1 LQFPWVIASSS
12 THPLAHPSEA
22 TTGELGRTMDGE
34 NSVPKQRGRPFRPGQ
49 SGNPAG
55 KPKGARNRA
64 TLAAELL
71 LDCEAKALTRK
82 AIELGLA
89 GDTTALRLC
98 LERLVPP
105 RKDRP
110 ISLDLPAIKSA
121 DDAAEAVGAV
131 LAAVC
136 EGRITPSEAGEV
148 MSLIDAGRTSPPTR
162 RRRVSFRSRLGAH
175 ASRSRGG

>member
-1 LQFPWVIASSS
+1 MGA
-12 THPLAHPSEA
+12 
-22 TTGELGRTMDGE
+22 E
-34 NSVPKQRGRPFRPGQ
+34 NSVPKQRGRPFMPGQ

-55 KPKGARNRA
+55 KPKGARNRS
-64 TLAAELL
+64 TIAAELL
-71 LDCEAKALTRK
+71 LEGEAKALTRK

-121 DDAAEAVGAV
+121 DDAANAIGAV
-131 LAAVC
+131 LAAVG

-148 MSLIDAGRTSPPTR
+148 MALIEACRKNVAPDPPPAR
-162 RRRVSFRSRLGAH
+162 VFQVSFVSARPPRQLTL
-175 ASRSRGG
+175 RETI

>member
-1 LQFPWVIASSS
+1 MSAEITVA
-12 THPLAHPSEA
+12 
-22 TTGELGRTMDGE
+22 
-34 NSVPKQRGRPFRPGQ
+34 KQRGRPYRPGQ

-55 KPKGARNRA
+55 KPKGARNRS
-64 TLAAELL
+64 TIAAELL
-71 LDCEAKALTRK
+71 LEGEAKALTRK

-110 ISLDLPAIKSA
+110 ISLDLPPIRSA
-121 DDAAEAVGAV
+121 DDAAQAMSAV
-131 LAAVC
+131 LAAVG

-148 MSLIDAGRTSPPTR
+148 MALIEACRKSVAPDPTPAR
-162 RRRVSFRSRLGAH
+162 VFQVSFRSAH
-175 ASRSRGG
+175 EPRQLTLREAI

>member
-1 LQFPWVIASSS
+1 MSAEIAV
-12 THPLAHPSEA
+12 L
-22 TTGELGRTMDGE
+22 
-34 NSVPKQRGRPFRPGQ
+34 KQRGRPFVKGQ

-55 KPKGARNRA
+55 KPRGVRNRS
-64 TLAAELL
+64 TIAAELL
-71 LDCEAKALTRK
+71 LEGEAKALTRK

-110 ISLDLPAIKSA
+110 ISLELPAIKSGG
-121 DDAAEAVGAV
+121 DAAEAIGLV
-131 LAAVC
+131 LAAVG

-148 MSLIDAGRTSPPTR
+148 MALIEVCRKNATPEARPAPAIQISF
-162 RRRVSFRSRLGAH
+162 VSAREPSRLIPWQ
-175 ASRSRGG
+175 SRPEGGRRPPGGTGR

>member
-1 LQFPWVIASSS
+1 
-12 THPLAHPSEA
+12 
-22 TTGELGRTMDGE
+22 MDGE

-148 MSLIDAGRTSPPTR
+148 MSLIEACRKNVAPDPPPAR
-162 RRRVSFRSRLGAH
+162 VFQVSFRSTREPEPGRLTF
-175 ASRSRGG
+175 RETT

>member
-1 LQFPWVIASSS
+1 VSAEIAV
-12 THPLAHPSEA
+12 L
-22 TTGELGRTMDGE
+22 
-34 NSVPKQRGRPFRPGQ
+34 KQRRRPFRPGQ

-64 TLAAELL
+64 TLAAEVLL
-71 LDCEAKALTRK
+71 EGEARALTRK

-105 RKDRP
+105 RKDRA

-121 DDAAEAVGAV
+121 DDAARAVSAV
-131 LAAVC
+131 LAAVG

-148 MSLIDAGRTSPPTR
+148 MALIETCRNSIAPEPRAERPIRISFVSAGGES
-162 RRRVSFRSRLGAH
+162 SD
-175 ASRSRGG
+175 